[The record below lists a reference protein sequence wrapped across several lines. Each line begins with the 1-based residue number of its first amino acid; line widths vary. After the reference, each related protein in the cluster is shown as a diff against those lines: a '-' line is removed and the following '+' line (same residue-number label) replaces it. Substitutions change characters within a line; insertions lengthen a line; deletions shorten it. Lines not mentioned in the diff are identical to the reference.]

1 MRHRSIHAVGPAV
14 GSTAVALPLVLA
26 TSSKVCSVSQKLEE
40 SLILK
45 AWKSFALGFYGLN
58 GLGL

>member
-1 MRHRSIHAVGPAV
+1 M
-14 GSTAVALPLVLA
+14 
-26 TSSKVCSVSQKLEE
+26 EE

-58 GLGL
+58 GLGLLLQGMNQFRVEGFILKAG